1 MPAPAATRPLHLSKV
16 WNDGTIIVSLVT
28 KVISSE
34 ICPLGYAGQLKG
46 PMNREYC
53 AKFIKR
59 RTKQLQHCSCPPCTH
74 TPYTQFIQYERL
86 RKMWRR
92 TCAAC
97 TRLSSNSVS
106 PSIVSIDLT
115 DSLDFI
121 SRSLGFDSLDWE
133 YSESPTSSF
142 PVLFCLL
149 LSLSASTETWESW
162 MNTHRPQ
169 HSWER
174 CSCWELTNDNVPKPN
189 AKQACCC
196 MIRHAR
202 MEGW

>member
-1 MPAPAATRPLHLSKV
+1 MKWCHHPCQFSYQSDSIWDLSIGICRAAQRVNEQRVPS
-16 WNDGTIIVSLVT
+16 
-28 KVISSE
+28 
-34 ICPLGYAGQLKG
+34 
-46 PMNREYC
+46 

-74 TPYTQFIQYERL
+74 TPYTQFIQYKRP
-86 RKMWRR
+86 RMTWRH

-133 YSESPTSSF
+133 YSESPTSSL

-149 LSLSASTETWESW
+149 LSLSASTETSESW

-174 CSCWELTNDNVPKPN
+174 CSCWEPTNDNVSKPN
-189 AKQACCC
+189 AKQACCYQYRK
-196 MIRHAR
+196 I
-202 MEGW
+202 W